1 MTKRM
6 SNLAMI
12 LLFYYIKN
20 IYFLVKKKQKVT
32 QKHNLLVS
40 KKVQFSLFS
49 VTPWYQMH
57 KKLKQQGL
65 EDRWVLRVMME
76 RCDAKNSMELQE
88 QPHREI
94 HTHIQS
100 TDHKDG

>member
-32 QKHNLLVS
+32 QKHNFLVG

-49 VTPWYQMH
+49 VTP
-57 KKLKQQGL
+57 
-65 EDRWVLRVMME
+65 
-76 RCDAKNSMELQE
+76 
-88 QPHREI
+88 
-94 HTHIQS
+94 
-100 TDHKDG
+100 